1 MTEFAQGT
9 PVADDCPAGRHHH
22 HSHSHSR
29 RSHHKDEAQI
39 IREKN
44 RRAKRMKKT
53 FSRVLFLTLSILAL
67 IIIAAVVYLYV
78 LV

>member
-9 PVADDCPAGRHHH
+9 PTADEHH
-22 HSHSHSR
+22 HSHHSHHSQHSH
-29 RSHHKDEAQI
+29 RSHHKKDEAQI

-44 RRAKRMKKT
+44 QRAKRMKKT
-53 FSRVLFLTLSILAL
+53 FSKVLFLTLSILAL